1 MIKKGKKNFILIILI
16 ILIIMFKLLMKLKQK
31 NYIKKLYY
39 DN

>member
-16 ILIIMFKLLMKLKQK
+16 IMIKLLMKLKQK
-31 NYIKKLYY
+31 DYLKKLYY

>member
-16 ILIIMFKLLMKLKQK
+16 IMLKLLMKLKQK
-31 NYIKKLYY
+31 NYLKKLYY

>member
-1 MIKKGKKNFILIILI
+1 MIKKGKKNFILI

-31 NYIKKLYY
+31 NYLKKLYY

>member
-16 ILIIMFKLLMKLKQK
+16 IMSKLLMKLKQK
-31 NYIKKLYY
+31 NYLKKLYY